1 MDYQL
6 KGKLAYISAGSTG
19 IGEAIA
25 NELTAEGA
33 SVIVSSRNEG
43 NLGKYR
49 GIWHGT
55 IAADIATGEGVD
67 KAVAYVLDTFGRA
80 PDILINNLGVG
91 DSNPFEEI
99 TDEMWAKSIQVN
111 LMGTVRTCRAL
122 MPLMA
127 KLGGASVVNT
137 GSDLAKQPEFTL
149 MDYGACKAAMLYISK
164 ALSKQY
170 AGRVRVNVIAPGPVY
185 TAMFSRPGGIVDQV
199 AAQYGVDRETALK
212 RFLEDRQLYL
222 GMPDPV
228 DVAHAAVFLASPM
241 AKFISGSIIDIG
253 GTLRGLI

>member
-25 NELTAEGA
+25 NELTSEGA
-33 SVIVSSRNEG
+33 KVIVSARNADTLKKNG
-43 NLGKYR
+43 GK
-49 GIWHGT
+49 WHGT
-55 IAADIATGEGVD
+55 IAADISTAQGVD
-67 KAVAYVLDTFGRA
+67 EAVAYVLKTFGRA

-91 DSNPFEEI
+91 DSTPFEQI
-99 TDEMWAKSIQVN
+99 TDEKWAHSIEVN

-122 MPLMA
+122 IPLMA
-127 KLGGASVVNT
+127 QLDGAVVVNT

-149 MDYGACKAAMLYISK
+149 MDYGACKAALLYISK

-170 AGRVRVNVIAPGPVY
+170 AGRVRVNVIAPGPVW
-185 TAMFSRPGGIVDQV
+185 TAMFYRPGGIVDQV
-199 AAQYGVDRETALK
+199 AEQYGVDRDTALK
-212 RFLEDRQLYL
+212 RFLEDRQMPM

-241 AKFISGSIIDIG
+241 AKFITGATIDIG
-253 GTLRGLI
+253 GTQRGLI